1 MASRYIDEWIK
12 VDDLIRD
19 RVFSLEHLIAVRILL
34 ENLPSKKW
42 DHKRDLEEQI
52 LTVRKEK

>member
-1 MASRYIDEWIK
+1 MASRYIEEWVK
-12 VDDLIRD
+12 VDDLIRG

-34 ENLPSKKW
+34 ENLPSEKW

-52 LTVRKEK
+52 LTIRKER